1 MGPKGSRNR
10 LVAIHRYVSL
20 ALLAIWFLQFL
31 SGLTLVY
38 ARTVDDFAIGGV
50 SGEVSALRIDRAIED
65 LSRTGV
71 RVEQYFISGGI
82 AGNVDVLGI
91 DPSGDRKVWR
101 IDGAGRLLRVSS
113 WSDPLPDVAVARL
126 ILIFHKTLLA
136 GEAGRYFVALS
147 AACLLANV
155 GLALKLVWPKRGKWR
170 VVLKPSGEGNRIK
183 RTFEW
188 HRAIGTWMLPAIF
201 MIAATGFCL
210 SFMSTLERWS
220 GSEPKAPS
228 SCQSAP
234 PHGPALSARAVDSAK
249 AVFADASV
257 VSVTL
262 PGTGSSCY
270 KIQMHRSAEQR
281 RAFGTTVVFVEPRFF
296 KAVGS
301 WDALDADLSVK
312 FVVALYTVHTGEWA
326 GHLGR
331 IADMVFAASFLTL
344 IILGFLLW
352 LRRSRVRRASVQSQ
366 RKKVAPHP

>member
-1 MGPKGSRNR
+1 MGPNGSRNR

-31 SGLTLVY
+31 SGLALVY
-38 ARTVDDFAIGGV
+38 ARTLDDLAIGSA
-50 SGEVSALRIDRAIED
+50 SGEVNAPRIDTAIQD

-91 DPSGDRKVWR
+91 DRSGVRKVWR

-126 ILIFHKTLLA
+126 VLIFHKTLFA

-147 AACLLANV
+147 AACLLANI
-155 GLALKLVWPKRGKWR
+155 GLALKLVWPKRGRWKA
-170 VVLKPSGEGNRIK
+170 VLKPSGEGNQIK

-188 HRAIGTWMLPAIF
+188 HRAIGTWTLPAILV
-201 MIAATGFCL
+201 IAATGFGL
-210 SFMSTLERWS
+210 SFMSALERWS
-220 GSEPKAPS
+220 GSEAKAPS
-228 SCQSAP
+228 SCLSASAN
-234 PHGPALSARAVDSAK
+234 GSAISARAVDSAK
-249 AVFADASV
+249 AAFPDASV
-257 VSVTL
+257 VAVTL
-262 PGTGSSCY
+262 PGAGSSCY

-296 KAVGS
+296 KPVRT
-301 WDALDADLSVK
+301 WDALDADLRVK

-326 GHLGR
+326 GHFGR
-331 IADMVFAASFLTL
+331 IADIVFASSFLTL
-344 IILGFLLW
+344 IMLGFLLW
-352 LRRSRVRRASVQSQ
+352 LRRRRARRGPAESQ
-366 RKKVAPHP
+366 KKKMAQRP